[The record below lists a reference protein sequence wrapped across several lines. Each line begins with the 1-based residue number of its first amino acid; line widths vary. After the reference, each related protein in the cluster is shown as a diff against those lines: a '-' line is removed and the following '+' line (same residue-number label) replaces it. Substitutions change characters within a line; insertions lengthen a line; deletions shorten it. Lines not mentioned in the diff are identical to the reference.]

1 MGWVSLFFLFFCTR
15 RVPAVS
21 DYEKKKKTERGK
33 DTRVAVS
40 RMRTTQAWQAN
51 FHVHAFLIKSNKY
64 IYIYISFPYI
74 LLTSFSMP
82 SMAILVPFPL

>member
-1 MGWVSLFFLFFCTR
+1 M
-15 RVPAVS
+15 
-21 DYEKKKKTERGK
+21 
-33 DTRVAVS
+33 RVAVS
-40 RMRTTQAWQAN
+40 RMRKTQAWQAN